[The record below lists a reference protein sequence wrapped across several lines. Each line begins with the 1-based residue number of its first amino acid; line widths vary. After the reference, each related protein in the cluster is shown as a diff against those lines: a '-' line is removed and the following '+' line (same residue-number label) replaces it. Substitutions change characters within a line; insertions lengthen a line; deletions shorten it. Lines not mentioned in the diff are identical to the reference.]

1 MKKQKTAQAPSAE
14 AKPGQETSTA
24 GERSASKVWSG
35 TLNFGLISMPVCLFT
50 AATEEK
56 ISFNQI
62 HPPCQGRIKQQVF
75 CPQCNEVVVKTDLQK
90 GFEYEKGRY
99 VIVTEAELTAAEPKS
114 AKTLELSAFVP
125 AAQVDPIFFE
135 SSYYLAPLDGG
146 QKPYGLILE
155 AMRESNLVGVARIVR
170 NGKEHVCVIRPYAQ
184 GMILHT
190 LYWIDE
196 VRAMSFP
203 ELPVTNPAELEMA
216 KQLIQMLT
224 AEWNPTEYKDS
235 YREAVMQLIASKS
248 DGKELPTS
256 AAPTQKAE
264 VIDIASALERSLAAA
279 KTRKGIA

>member
-1 MKKQKTAQAPSAE
+1 MKKQKPAHAPSAE
-14 AKPGQETSTA
+14 GKPEQET

-62 HPPCQGRIKQQVF
+62 HPPCQGRIKQRVF

-99 VIVTEAELTAAEPKS
+99 VIVSEAELTAAEPKS

-146 QKPYGLILE
+146 QKPYGLVFE

-196 VRAMSFP
+196 VRAVSFP
-203 ELPVTNPAELEMA
+203 ELPITNQSELEMA

-224 AEWNPTEYKDS
+224 AEWNPTQYKDA
-235 YREAVMQLIASKS
+235 YREAVMQLIATKS
-248 DGKELPTS
+248 EGKELPAP

-264 VIDIASALERSLAAA
+264 VIDITSALQQSLAAA
-279 KTRKGIA
+279 KTKKGIA